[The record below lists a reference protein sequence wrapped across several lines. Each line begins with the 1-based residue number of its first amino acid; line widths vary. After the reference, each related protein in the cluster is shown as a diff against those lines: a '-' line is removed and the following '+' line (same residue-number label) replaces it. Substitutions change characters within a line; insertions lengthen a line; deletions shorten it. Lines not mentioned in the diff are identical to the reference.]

1 MGSGFILKKD
11 YHVILQMAAVFIG
24 TIVGAGLASGQE
36 ITQFFSTYGY
46 MSFMGIVICCFIYII
61 FGKIIIS
68 LSIKYNLKSYSD
80 LIFLV
85 NPSFV
90 GKAIDIIMGLFLVSS
105 AAIILAGSGA
115 LLHEFFRLSPFIGIF
130 IMASISLYVLLMDTK
145 GLIEINS
152 FIVPSLSIVIITIFI
167 LYLLFND
174 NVNLLY
180 IKNIPAIKK
189 AWLPSSFIYGGFN
202 IFCCSGVLIPLSL
215 EIKNKKSL
223 FLGLTLGSIGLTILS
238 LIINLLLILNIPYIF
253 KYEIPLLY
261 ISNRFGKFI
270 QSLLLLIIWL
280 EMFSTEVSDI
290 YSVCKSLTE
299 SINLSYKKSVF
310 LVIAIALP
318 VSQIGFV
325 NLISILYPAFGILSL
340 IFMLQCVYFYYKS
353 NK

>member
-1 MGSGFILKKD
+1 MKKGFSI
-11 YHVILQMAAVFIG
+11 ILQIAAVFIG

-46 MSFMGIVICCFIYII
+46 MSFIGIIICCFIYII
-61 FGKIIIS
+61 LGRIIIN

-85 NPSFV
+85 NPSFI
-90 GKAIDIIMGLFLVSS
+90 GKAIDIIMGLFLISS

-115 LLHEFFRLSPFIGIF
+115 LLHEFFGMSPLVGIF
-130 IMASISLYVLLMDTK
+130 IMVSISLYVLLMDTK

-167 LYLLFND
+167 LYILFNN
-174 NVNLLY
+174 NVNLIY
-180 IKNIPAIKK
+180 IKNIPAFKK
-189 AWLPSSFIYGGFN
+189 AWLPSAIVYGGFN

-215 EIKNKKSL
+215 EIKNKKTL
-223 FLGLTLGSIGLTILS
+223 FLGLTVGSIGLTILS

-253 KYEIPLLY
+253 RYEIPLLY

-270 QSLLLLIIWL
+270 QCLLLLIIWL

-290 YSVCKSLTE
+290 YSVGKSLTE
-299 SINLSYKKSVF
+299 VIHLSYKKSVL
-310 LVIAIALP
+310 LVMALALP

-325 NLISILYPAFGILSL
+325 NLITFLYPAFGILSL
-340 IFMLQCVYFYYKS
+340 IFMAQCVYFYYKR